1 VASTYHGSLTLADL
15 PIGRS
20 AAPAP
25 TAAAGSTLSLGGETV
40 AYSTL
45 PLGTDAN
52 GSTVVVYLL
61 DSVTRALSPLESIVG
76 RQFAIYG
83 LIAALLVG
91 LAGSLLAR
99 TFLGPLD
106 RFVAFMRSVATSRD
120 YTVRFDASG
129 AGREIRT
136 LNAGYDSLIG
146 SLERQHSE
154 LVARSTELSH
164 ANEALWQQM
173 QERERIQHALEESEK
188 QLRQSQKLEAVG
200 TLAGG
205 VAHDFNNLLTVII
218 GHSQMM
224 FETMTEDNPL
234 QKDLSQ
240 IRAAAD
246 RAASLTRQ
254 LLAFSRKQI
263 LKPKT
268 LDLVVVV
275 QGMRNL
281 MRRLIG
287 EDIDLKIWLPSTPA
301 WVLADPTQ
309 LEQVLMNLAVN
320 ARDAMPHGGTLTIE
334 VAVVPATDPAA
345 SFLPPNEL
353 GVVQLS
359 VRDTGVGMDELT
371 KERIFEP
378 FFTTKG
384 PGRGTG
390 LGLSTVYGIV
400 EQSGGEITVES
411 KPGHGA
417 EFRVRLPEAPPAP
430 AEGAESADGQ
440 GHEHGHETI
449 LLVED
454 EPDVRRL
461 AARALT
467 QHGYVVLE
475 ANGGVEALEIARRY
489 RGPVNLL
496 VTDVVMPGLNGKE
509 VLAKLLETRADTRAL
524 FMSGYPADIIA
535 NRGLLDSNT
544 AFLQKPFTPSVFLQR
559 VRATL
564 DGQLEASGAA
574 A

>member
-1 VASTYHGSLTLADL
+1 
-15 PIGRS
+15 
-20 AAPAP
+20 
-25 TAAAGSTLSLGGETV
+25 
-40 AYSTL
+40 
-45 PLGTDAN
+45 
-52 GSTVVVYLL
+52 
-61 DSVTRALSPLESIVG
+61 
-76 RQFAIYG
+76 
-83 LIAALLVG
+83 
-91 LAGSLLAR
+91 
-99 TFLGPLD
+99 
-106 RFVAFMRSVATSRD
+106 
-120 YTVRFDASG
+120 
-129 AGREIRT
+129 
-136 LNAGYDSLIG
+136 
-146 SLERQHSE
+146 
-154 LVARSTELSH
+154 
-164 ANEALWQQM
+164 
-173 QERERIQHALEESEK
+173 
-188 QLRQSQKLEAVG
+188 
-200 TLAGG
+200 
-205 VAHDFNNLLTVII
+205 
-218 GHSQMM
+218 MM
-224 FETMTEDNPL
+224 FETMAEDNPL

-246 RAASLTRQ
+246 RAAALTRQ

-268 LDLVVVV
+268 FDLVVVV
-275 QGMRNL
+275 EGVRSL
-281 MRRLIG
+281 LRRLIG
-287 EDIDLKIWLPSTPA
+287 EDIDLKIWLPAEPA

-309 LEQVLMNLAVN
+309 LDQVLMNLAVN

-334 VAVVPATDPAA
+334 VAIVPATDPHA
-345 SFLPPNEL
+345 SFLGPHEL
-353 GVVQLS
+353 GLVQLS
-359 VRDTGVGMDELT
+359 VRDTGVGMDEQT

-400 EQSGGEITVES
+400 EQSGGEISVES
-411 KPGHGA
+411 TPGLGA
-417 EFRVRLPEAPPAP
+417 EFRVRLPEAAAP
-430 AEGAESADGQ
+430 GDEAATDAGDSPSA
-440 GHEHGHETI
+440 EHGHETI

-509 VLAKLLETRADTRAL
+509 VLSRLIETRPDARAL

-535 NRGLLDSNT
+535 NRGLLDSNI
-544 AFLQKPFTPSVFLQR
+544 AFLQKPFTPSVLLQR